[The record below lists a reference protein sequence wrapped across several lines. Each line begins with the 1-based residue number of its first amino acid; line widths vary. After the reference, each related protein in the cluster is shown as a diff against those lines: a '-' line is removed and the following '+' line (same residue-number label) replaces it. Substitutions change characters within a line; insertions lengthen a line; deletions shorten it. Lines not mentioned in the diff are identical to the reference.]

1 MPSWDDEYESEEMLS
16 DIVDM
21 DYCPDTWE
29 DPDFN
34 GLALGC
40 TEVCRVHKLVPRKC
54 VVFGGSDTGR
64 RFYMCSVANQVENCG
79 FVSWVDGMWP
89 QTMKNAILRLWAMY
103 EESNSGRIDDKIQT
117 GKMLEE
123 LTLEKNKADKDYA
136 SLMADVKK
144 YIVDLEKKVHQE
156 NYANIKSGVADE
168 LHSLKKEVSVLRAEL
183 VMRKNLQMTE
193 AEVMKGKQ
201 KAWDE
206 EKEAMRQ
213 EKKKLEY
220 NLYDLLKV
228 TDGNKQKLK
237 SIKAIC
243 DE

>member
-16 DIVDM
+16 DIVNM

-144 YIVDLEKKVHQE
+144 YIVDLEKK
-156 NYANIKSGVADE
+156 
-168 LHSLKKEVSVLRAEL
+168 
-183 VMRKNLQMTE
+183 

-213 EKKKLEY
+213 ENKKLEY